1 MKLRSLLVTLAALC
15 VGTAAHADEGMWLY
29 SAPPRAQIKAKYGFD
44 LTDAWLD
51 HVRLSSVRFNSGG
64 SASFVSGEGLVITNH
79 HVAADSLQKMGSQKN
94 NYLRDG
100 FYAKTAAEE
109 IKCNDLEVNVLQSI
123 EDVTSPPAL
132 LPSSPSFEAYGRL
145 FRDNPMLSYLL
156 NSTIVSG
163 LAVIANLVFCSLAAY
178 PLARMRFAGRG
189 LVLAL
194 VVATILIPF
203 QVVMIPL
210 YLLMVQVGLRNTL
223 WALIIPQ
230 AATAFGIFL
239 LRQSFLGVP
248 VELEEAARSDGCT
261 SIGEWWN
268 VMLPAARADLI
279 TLAMFVF
286 IGTWSDFLWPL
297 VILDDPKLY
306 TLPLGLQ
313 QLASSFSLDWRLVA
327 AGSVVSILPVLVIF
341 IGLQRYIL
349 PSASGDAVKG

>member
-1 MKLRSLLVTLAALC
+1 M
-15 VGTAAHADEGMWLY
+15 AD
-29 SAPPRAQIKAKYGFD
+29 
-44 LTDAWLD
+44 
-51 HVRLSSVRFNSGG
+51 LSSGRPRSPIAEALQLVVLLLIALAMLVPLFWL
-64 SASFVSGEGLVITNH
+64 VST
-79 HVAADSLQKMGSQKN
+79 SLKGP
-94 NYLRDG
+94 
-100 FYAKTAAEE
+100 AED
-109 IKCNDLEVNVLQSI
+109 IF
-123 EDVTSPPAL
+123 TTPPAL
-132 LPSSPSFEAYGRL
+132 LPSQPSLDAYRRL
-145 FRDNPMLSYLL
+145 FADSPMLAYIR
-156 NSTIVSG
+156 NSAIVSG
-163 LAVIANLVFCSLAAY
+163 LAVLANLLFCSLAAY

-194 VVATILIPF
+194 VVSTILIPF

-210 YLLMVQVGLRNTL
+210 YLLMVQLGLRNTL

-239 LRQSFLGVP
+239 LRQSFAGVP
-248 VELEEAARSDGCT
+248 VELEEAARIDGCT
-261 SIGEWWN
+261 PLGEWWN
-268 VMLPAARADLI
+268 VMIPAARADLI

-297 VILDDPKLY
+297 VILDDPRLY

-327 AGSVVSILPVLVIF
+327 AGSVVSILPVLLLF

>member
-1 MKLRSLLVTLAALC
+1 MKNRSRALGTNALQLGLLLLLALAML
-15 VGTAAHADEGMWLY
+15 VPLLWL
-29 SAPPRAQIKAKYGFD
+29 
-44 LTDAWLD
+44 
-51 HVRLSSVRFNSGG
+51 
-64 SASFVSGEGLVITNH
+64 VST
-79 HVAADSLQKMGSQKN
+79 SLKGP
-94 NYLRDG
+94 
-100 FYAKTAAEE
+100 AEN
-109 IKCNDLEVNVLQSI
+109 IF
-123 EDVTSPPAL
+123 TSPPAL
-132 LPSSPSFEAYGRL
+132 LPSQPSFEAYGRL
-145 FRDNPMLSYLL
+145 FRDNPMLTYLL

-248 VELEEAARSDGCT
+248 VELEEAARSDGC
-261 SIGEWWN
+261 SPIGEWWN

-341 IGLQRYIL
+341 IGLQPYIL
-349 PSASGDAVKG
+349 PSASGEAVKG

>member
-1 MKLRSLLVTLAALC
+1 MAQPASGRPRSLLASGLQLALLLLIAVAML
-15 VGTAAHADEGMWLY
+15 VPLFWL
-29 SAPPRAQIKAKYGFD
+29 
-44 LTDAWLD
+44 
-51 HVRLSSVRFNSGG
+51 
-64 SASFVSGEGLVITNH
+64 VST
-79 HVAADSLQKMGSQKN
+79 SLKGP
-94 NYLRDG
+94 
-100 FYAKTAAEE
+100 AEN
-109 IKCNDLEVNVLQSI
+109 IF
-123 EDVTSPPAL
+123 TSPPAL
-132 LPSSPSFEAYGRL
+132 LPSQPSLEAYQRL
-145 FRDNPMLSYLL
+145 FADNPMLGYIR
-156 NSTIVSG
+156 NSAIVSG
-163 LAVIANLVFCSLAAY
+163 LAVLANLLFCSLAAY

-210 YLLMVQVGLRNTL
+210 YLLMVQLGLRNTL

-239 LRQSFLGVP
+239 LRQSFSGVP
-248 VELEEAARSDGCT
+248 AELEEAARIDGCT
-261 SIGEWWN
+261 PLGEWWN
-268 VMLPAARADLI
+268 VMIPAARADLI

-297 VILDDPKLY
+297 VILDDPNLY

-327 AGSVVSILPVLVIF
+327 AGAVVSILPVLALF

>member
-1 MKLRSLLVTLAALC
+1 MAEPISGRRRSVLLRGLQLIALLLIAVAMLVPLLWLVSTSLK
-15 VGTAAHADEGMWLY
+15 G
-29 SAPPRAQIKAKYGFD
+29 P
-44 LTDAWLD
+44 
-51 HVRLSSVRFNSGG
+51 
-64 SASFVSGEGLVITNH
+64 
-79 HVAADSLQKMGSQKN
+79 
-94 NYLRDG
+94 
-100 FYAKTAAEE
+100 AED
-109 IKCNDLEVNVLQSI
+109 IF
-123 EDVTSPPAL
+123 TSPPAL
-132 LPSSPSFEAYGRL
+132 FPSQPSLEAYLRL
-145 FRDNPMLSYLL
+145 FEDNPMWGYIL

-163 LAVIANLVFCSLAAY
+163 CAVFANLLFCSLAAY

-210 YLLMVQVGLRNTL
+210 YLLMVQLGLRNTL

-239 LRQSFLGVP
+239 LRQSFAGVP
-248 VELEEAARSDGCT
+248 VELEEAARIDGC
-261 SIGEWWN
+261 SRLGEWWN
-268 VMLPAARADLI
+268 VMIPAAKADLI

-297 VILDDPKLY
+297 VILDDRNLY

-327 AGSVVSILPVLVIF
+327 AGAVVSIVPVLVLF
-341 IGLQRYIL
+341 IGLQRFIL
-349 PSASGDAVKG
+349 PSATGDAVKG